1 MGGREGASLTLCA
14 PTSSAE
20 VVSPAWRCGGRSTPT
35 HWKRGSGNGSK
46 SALRAL
52 PFGQAAA
59 SPTHPDS
66 FSYEITVHDGGD
78 ARTATVD
85 ESQLTPDLASVVGRG
100 LSPGP

>member
-1 MGGREGASLTLCA
+1 VRADIVRRGGLAGVAMRGTIDTDTLEAGVRERV
-14 PTSSAE
+14 E
-20 VVSPAWRCGGRSTPT
+20 
-35 HWKRGSGNGSK
+35 